1 MTPRTSKNLSI
12 VAFAALILPVR
23 NLLALLEAL
32 VAVLFRIPFPIQ
44 RMLFVLKKSP
54 GPWGILT
61 VSVVNLIPMAIAA
74 VLAVCLYRY
83 LLPRDFSLVAADCA
97 ARKGRVR
104 TLAFLFV
111 FFSIFQF
118 AAAFRPELQ
127 PFMEATERAIL
138 QYPSLETLKAEL
150 AECKTGADVRARF
163 GAHFHQEERKKGRR
177 FAAWDLTDRMTAQ
190 GEFTGCSGFTILV
203 ETETDK
209 LLSWSPSWLN
219 DVPPDEPSRYLVSGQ
234 EQPEKSR
241 ARTP

>member
-1 MTPRTSKNLSI
+1 MTPRTAKNLSI

-32 VAVLFRIPFPIQ
+32 VAVLFHIPFPIQ
-44 RMLFVLKKSP
+44 QTLFVLKNSP
-54 GPWGILT
+54 GPWGTLT

-74 VLAVCLYRY
+74 ILAVCLYRY

-111 FFSIFQF
+111 FFSVFQF
-118 AAAFRPELQ
+118 VARPVLQPAMAAA
-127 PFMEATERAIL
+127 ARARL
-138 QYPSLETLKAEL
+138 QYPSLETLKSEL
-150 AECKTGADVRARF
+150 ADCKTGADVRARF
-163 GAHFHQEERKKGRR
+163 GAPFHQAERKNGRR
-177 FAAWDLTDRMTAQ
+177 FAAWDWTDRMTAQ

-234 EQPEKSR
+234 EEPEESR

>member
-1 MTPRTSKNLSI
+1 MNPRTAKNLSI
-12 VAFAALILPVR
+12 VAFAALILPVC

-32 VAVLFRIPFPIQ
+32 VATLFRIPFPIQ
-44 RMLFVLKKSP
+44 RMLFVLKRSP

-61 VSVVNLIPMAIAA
+61 VSVVTLIPMAIAA
-74 VLAVCLYRY
+74 ILAVCLYRY
-83 LLPRDFSLVAADCA
+83 LLPRDFPLVAADCS

-127 PFMEATERAIL
+127 PFMDAVAQPLL

-150 AECKTGADVRARF
+150 AGCKTGADVRARF
-163 GAHFHQEERKKGRR
+163 GEPFHQAGRKIGQHIES
-177 FAAWDLTDRMTAQ
+177 WDWTSRMLHQ
-190 GEFTGCSGFTILV
+190 GVFTGCDGFTIRV

-209 LLSWSPSWLN
+209 LLSWSPSWLGE
-219 DVPPDEPSRYLVSGQ
+219 VPEDEPSSHIVG
-234 EQPEKSR
+234 K
-241 ARTP
+241 

>member
-1 MTPRTSKNLSI
+1 MNPRTAKNLSI

-32 VAVLFRIPFPIQ
+32 VAVLFRIPLPIQ

-54 GPWGILT
+54 VPWGILT

-163 GAHFHQEERKKGRR
+163 GESSGRAGRKIGQHIESWDWTARMLHQGV
-177 FAAWDLTDRMTAQ
+177 FS
-190 GEFTGCSGFTILV
+190 GCNGFTIRV

-209 LLSWSPSWLN
+209 LLSWRPTWLN
-219 DVPPDEPSRYLVSGQ
+219 HVPPDEPSHYLVSGQ
-234 EQPEKSR
+234 EEPKESR
-241 ARTP
+241 EQAP

>member
-1 MTPRTSKNLSI
+1 MNPRTAKNLSI

-32 VAVLFRIPFPIQ
+32 VAHLFRIPFPIQ
-44 RMLFVLKKSP
+44 RMVFVLRNSP
-54 GPWGILT
+54 GPWGTLT
-61 VSVVNLIPMAIAA
+61 VSFVNLIPMAIAA
-74 VLAVCLYRY
+74 ILAVCLYRY

-111 FFSIFQF
+111 FFSVFQF
-118 AAAFRPELQ
+118 VAHPVLVPVMDATVRAFLK
-127 PFMEATERAIL
+127 
-138 QYPSLETLKAEL
+138 YPSLETLKTEL
-150 AECKTGADVRARF
+150 ADCKTGADVRARF
-163 GAHFHQEERKKGRR
+163 GEPSFHAERENGRF
-177 FAAWDLTDRMTAQ
+177 FASWDWIDRMTAQ
-190 GEFTGCSGFTILV
+190 GEFTGCSGFNILV